1 MCLCMYVC
9 MYVSMYVCGVL
20 LPSQSTRAGWRISRL
35 TMEEQLVR
43 MRECLGLDPDAAID
57 EVVQAVREAKD
68 VDEQQLATG
77 VGVRGHRLRD

>member
-1 MCLCMYVC
+1 MLASVC
-9 MYVSMYVCGVL
+9 PCCEADVGIANDG
-20 LPSQSTRAGWRISRL
+20 TRAGWRISRL